1 MTEWAQNSIMYRM
14 TITKDDIITRN
25 FFVGFIRLHLLYHA
39 AQEPI
44 FGLDMIRELATHGYQ
59 LSPGTLYPMLHGLER
74 DGFLA
79 SHKETVR
86 GKVRK
91 VYKIT
96 KAGREVL
103 GESLEK
109 VRELLHEVHI

>member
-1 MTEWAQNSIMYRM
+1 MRECAQDSFMYRM
-14 TITKDDIITRN
+14 PITKYDIILRN

-79 SHKETVR
+79 SQKETVR
-86 GKVRK
+86 GNVRK

-103 GESLEK
+103 AESLEK
-109 VRELLHEVHI
+109 VRELLHEVHV